1 MNTMKRTALPIVLG
15 ITFSF
20 FTPTLACAMVEH
32 KMVNGTIDT
41 IKEVAEDCTEDYDDY
56 VLSLPASKD
65 IKWVELFQF
74 NDKKITVENVL
85 KSLRSKMKAQEYSEI
100 PNADQNSNDEYD
112 QYGFVA
118 LGKIVV
124 FNFYTAA
131 SRPNTVFLGIM
142 GN

>member
-1 MNTMKRTALPIVLG
+1 MNTLTRTTLPIVLG

-20 FTPTLACAMVEH
+20 FAPTLACAMVQY

-41 IKEVAEDCTEDYDDY
+41 INDVVENCTEDYDDY

-65 IKWVELFQF
+65 IQWVELFQF

-85 KSLRSKMKAQEYSEI
+85 KLLRDKMKAQEYLEI
-100 PNADQNSNDEYD
+100 PNSDKNSNDEYN
-112 QYGFVA
+112 QYGFVGV
-118 LGKIVV
+118 GKIVV

-131 SRPNTVFLGIM
+131 SRPNTVFLGII